1 MVFKTDLCEVSLL
14 TLTLGNILGCGLD
27 SFKLN
32 ECVSF
37 SEASLTVKFSSHGE
51 KQEPVVLLWQEYVIK
66 VRTTFQFNGFLLGT
80 VKVALTLLFVT
91 RKYTRILQ

>member
-1 MVFKTDLCEVSLL
+1 M
-14 TLTLGNILGCGLD
+14 N
-27 SFKLN
+27 
-32 ECVSF
+32 CVSF

-66 VRTTFQFNGFLLGT
+66 VRTTFQFNGFLLRM

-91 RKYTRILQ
+91 WKYTRIVYRNVMTAECKFLNFVIVILTVSLFCIALF